1 MLRKR
6 KQLEQKVSEE
16 DASVL
21 VGENELDLELPGAV
35 DENENEK
42 LGKEIE
48 CDETLVHQ
56 RLLVNGGKMGY
67 VWDGKSLFHE
77 CEDTVVGLKRRLV
90 VPVGRRKHLIYL
102 AHDRTEHIGTH
113 KTRELQ
119 NSRFTWPGLVRDVCD
134 YVKLCELCIKLNKSG
149 NANSEM
155 CECPTLSEPFES
167 VAVDI
172 VGPLPKV

>member
-67 VWDGKSLFHE
+67 V
-77 CEDTVVGLKRRLV
+77 
-90 VPVGRRKHLIYL
+90 
-102 AHDRTEHIGTH
+102 
-113 KTRELQ
+113 
-119 NSRFTWPGLVRDVCD
+119 
-134 YVKLCELCIKLNKSG
+134 
-149 NANSEM
+149 
-155 CECPTLSEPFES
+155 
-167 VAVDI
+167 
-172 VGPLPKV
+172 